1 MKPHLLKIPKE
12 AGHSFSVRYDV
23 VSFFTTNGIII
34 PNSNW
39 FISLR
44 ASGDNSSVT
53 VFIILK
59 TTI

>member
-12 AGHSFSVRYDV
+12 FL
-23 VSFFTTNGIII
+23 FFTTNGIII

-44 ASGDNSSVT
+44 LREDNSSVT
-53 VFIILK
+53 VSIILK